1 MIFFLSIVHLDYIKK
16 KKKKILDPLPPQ
28 SPSFATLYIR
38 ASINLIDALCL
49 CRHGKCCYSFR
60 RRCFCLSFVSFL
72 SFFFS
77 FIFFSFSF
85 VTHTRV
91 LLFASACCVCSCIY
105 IQHYIRPR
113 ERFVAACTC
122 TYIQA
127 RTRKPVIYFQP
138 EIERVTIK
146 LFRRLFRRRNKSFCV
161 CVCVCVCVYARS
173 AHTCKR

>member
-1 MIFFLSIVHLDYIKK
+1 MSPIVKNSMIFFLYCPSQLYKK
-16 KKKKILDPLPPQ
+16 KKKNLR
-28 SPSFATLYIR
+28 SPSSAIPLFATLYIR

-105 IQHYIRPR
+105 IYIALYTA
-113 ERFVAACTC
+113 ERTIRGRV
-122 TYIQA
+122 Y
-127 RTRKPVIYFQP
+127 VHIY
-138 EIERVTIK
+138 TGTH
-146 LFRRLFRRRNKSFCV
+146 
-161 CVCVCVCVYARS
+161 A
-173 AHTCKR
+173 

>member
-72 SFFFS
+72 SFFL
-77 FIFFSFSF
+77 FFSFLFHLSRIHVYFYSPQLVVF
-85 VTHTRV
+85 VHAYIYSIIYGRENDSWPRV
-91 LLFASACCVCSCIY
+91 RAHIY
-105 IQHYIRPR
+105 RH
-113 ERFVAACTC
+113 
-122 TYIQA
+122 A
-127 RTRKPVIYFQP
+127 RVS
-138 EIERVTIK
+138 
-146 LFRRLFRRRNKSFCV
+146 L
-161 CVCVCVCVYARS
+161 
-173 AHTCKR
+173 

>member
-1 MIFFLSIVHLDYIKK
+1 MSPIVKNSMIFFLSIVHLDYIKK

-105 IQHYIRPR
+105 IYSIIYGRENDSWPR
-113 ERFVAACTC
+113 VRAHI
-122 TYIQA
+122 YRHA
-127 RTRKPVIYFQP
+127 RVS
-138 EIERVTIK
+138 
-146 LFRRLFRRRNKSFCV
+146 L
-161 CVCVCVCVYARS
+161 
-173 AHTCKR
+173 

>member
-77 FIFFSFSF
+77 FLFFFICHAYTCTFIRLS
-85 VTHTRV
+85 
-91 LLFASACCVCSCIY
+91 LLCLFMHIY
-105 IQHYIRPR
+105 IALYTAERTIRGR
-113 ERFVAACTC
+113 V
-122 TYIQA
+122 Y
-127 RTRKPVIYFQP
+127 VHIY
-138 EIERVTIK
+138 TGTH
-146 LFRRLFRRRNKSFCV
+146 
-161 CVCVCVCVYARS
+161 A
-173 AHTCKR
+173 

>member
-1 MIFFLSIVHLDYIKK
+1 MSPIVKNSMIFFLSIVHLDYIKK

-72 SFFFS
+72 SFFL
-77 FIFFSFSF
+77 FFSFSF

-105 IQHYIRPR
+105 IYIALYMA
-113 ERFVAACTC
+113 ERTIRGRV
-122 TYIQA
+122 Y
-127 RTRKPVIYFQP
+127 VHIY
-138 EIERVTIK
+138 TGTH
-146 LFRRLFRRRNKSFCV
+146 
-161 CVCVCVCVYARS
+161 A
-173 AHTCKR
+173 

>member
-85 VTHTRV
+85 VIHV
-91 LLFASACCVCSCIY
+91 YFYSPQLVVFVHAYIY
-105 IQHYIRPR
+105 IALYMAERTIRGR
-113 ERFVAACTC
+113 V
-122 TYIQA
+122 Y
-127 RTRKPVIYFQP
+127 VHIY
-138 EIERVTIK
+138 TGTH
-146 LFRRLFRRRNKSFCV
+146 
-161 CVCVCVCVYARS
+161 A
-173 AHTCKR
+173 